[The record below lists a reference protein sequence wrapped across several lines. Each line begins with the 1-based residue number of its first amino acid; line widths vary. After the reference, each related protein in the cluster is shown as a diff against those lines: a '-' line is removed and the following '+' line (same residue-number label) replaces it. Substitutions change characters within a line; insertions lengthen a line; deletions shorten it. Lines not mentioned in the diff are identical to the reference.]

1 MQIKDYLYGKDL
13 YQLLMEEKPEE
24 ISEIDWKVL
33 GRKTLSVVRLSL
45 SLNVLFNISK
55 ETTIISLMETLA
67 NMYENPYAINKVH
80 LMHYLFNLRMTK
92 SAYVAEHFHEFNI
105 VLTSIS
111 I

>member
-13 YQLLMEEKPEE
+13 YQLLIEEKPEE

-55 ETTIISLMETLA
+55 ETTIISLM
-67 NMYENPYAINKVH
+67 
-80 LMHYLFNLRMTK
+80 
-92 SAYVAEHFHEFNI
+92 
-105 VLTSIS
+105 
-111 I
+111 

>member
-33 GRKTLSVVRLSL
+33 GRKILSVVRLSL

-55 ETTIISLMETLA
+55 ETTIISLM
-67 NMYENPYAINKVH
+67 
-80 LMHYLFNLRMTK
+80 
-92 SAYVAEHFHEFNI
+92 
-105 VLTSIS
+105 
-111 I
+111 